1 MWLDTEVYKSSP
13 NDGSVLAKAGGHCF
27 NIKSISTHHLHDV
40 GFSSWFFLFFFFA
53 PHTKSAKVYKL
64 KSNLRTK
71 NV

>member
-1 MWLDTEVYKSSP
+1 MWFDIEVYKSSP
-13 NDGSVLAKAGGHCF
+13 DDGSVSQAWRPLF
-27 NIKSISTHHLHDV
+27 IKSISTYHLHDV
-40 GFSSWFFLFFFFA
+40 GFSLSFFFFFA

>member
-13 NDGSVLAKAGGHCF
+13 DDGSVLAKAGGYCF
-27 NIKSISTHHLHDV
+27 NIQSISTHHLHDV
-40 GFSSWFFLFFFFA
+40 GFSSWVFFFA